1 MKKLKILHVSY
12 AKKYAKKYA
21 LVKHLKTVDMKILK
35 SSSVLFEVKHSHKNM
50 DYTVMLKYFVK
61 NINILHA

>member
-35 SSSVLFEVKHSHKNM
+35 SSQVSYL
-50 DYTVMLKYFVK
+50 
-61 NINILHA
+61 